1 MHTDFNQ
8 IKILNNNVSSSENE
22 SLEHSSIT
30 QQQQQQQPEQE
41 EEEIVMKKS
50 TLITDGQY
58 YDLDSIS
65 NDLFDNIF
73 EHLCLG
79 VYFDFYKSHKLNSI
93 RLREYSNPNDD
104 IDSKVYENT
113 KLDIFGHSVNG
124 IKKLECACPNCS
136 RTCAAFR
143 LAPHLEKCLGMGR
156 NSSRLA
162 SKRIALVIKNSN
174 GTNSE

>member
-8 IKILNNNVSSSENE
+8 IKILDNNVSSSENE
-22 SLEHSSIT
+22 SLESSSIT
-30 QQQQQQQPEQE
+30 QQQQQSQ
-41 EEEIVMKKS
+41 EIVVAKNS

-58 YDLDSIS
+58 DLESIA
-65 NDLFDNIF
+65 NDLYDNIL
-73 EHLCLG
+73 EQICLG

-93 RLREYSNPNDD
+93 RIREYSNPNDD

-124 IKKLECACPNCS
+124 IKKLECVCPNCS

-174 GTNSE
+174 GANSE